1 MSTRAMIAMKMSD
14 GGVRAVYC
22 HHDGYPAGVG
32 AILGGWYKTSEQ
44 VEYLLTLGDLSVLG
58 TNLITDTIAYYRDR
72 GEAFTPP
79 RWYRTVNEYQ
89 KTRCI
94 LSADYLYLYDNGKWL
109 VYGITSE
116 DWIELKVTMKAKNE
130 NV

>member
-1 MSTRAMIAMKMSD
+1 MSTRAMIGMRMPD

-22 HHDGYPAGVG
+22 HHDGYPTGVG
-32 AILGGWYKTSEQ
+32 AILGGWYKTPEQ
-44 VEYLLTLGDLSVLG
+44 VESLLTLGDLSALG
-58 TNLITDTIAYYRDR
+58 TNLVIDTIAYHRDQ

-79 RWYRTVNEYQ
+79 RRYRNVNGYQ

-94 LSADYLYLYDNGKWL
+94 LGADYLYLYDNGRWL
-109 VYGITSE
+109 LYGITSE